1 MKRILL
7 ASLLTAVAFGAVGC
21 AKLKL
26 PSLPRLWG
34 TKAPAPTDV
43 AVDPAEVPPWTP
55 YPSDAVLGEDWDI
68 VVTKARGELV
78 LTNRAPRSFR
88 NVQVWLNRQYVAEAK
103 LIRIGSGN
111 RIPLHRFVNE
121 HGESFP
127 IAGILTPDKGFPLL
141 SCVLFDPATGAR
153 HRLLARR

>member
-111 RIPLHRFVNE
+111 RIPLHREGKPEDVAAAILSLVQNE
-121 HGESFP
+121 YITGEMLVIDGGLTSR
-127 IAGILTPDKGFPLL
+127 IA
-141 SCVLFDPATGAR
+141 
-153 HRLLARR
+153 